1 MSGLEEQNDS
11 ILLVDCVDCGKDFK
25 NKPSLM
31 GHIRIIH
38 KPVKETLLSP
48 TILPK
53 DDDDNDKDDNPL
65 DKILSSEDKEAL
77 VGKVENTELM
87 DVVSEIEK
95 AEKANN
101 SNTEKGDAIVDN
113 SVKGYIPSITPGVW
127 YMCGIIH
134 KQRIVGET

>member
-65 DKILSSEDKEAL
+65 DKRVSSEDKEVL
-77 VGKVENTELM
+77 VGEVENAELM
-87 DVVSEIEK
+87 DVVAEIEK
-95 AEKANN
+95 PEKANN
-101 SNTEKGDAIVDN
+101 SNKEKGDALVDN
-113 SVKGYIPSITPGVW
+113 SVKAFLN
-127 YMCGIIH
+127 
-134 KQRIVGET
+134 